1 VSAALR
7 HWLTSLAG
15 AIAGMMLWAVNMQL
29 GQILP
34 YVECGSR
41 FGPEILISFAAAC
54 ATLACGW
61 ISWRAGARSGCRD
74 RAANHTGRFAARV
87 SALLGFVFTFTLLLQ
102 AVSALLLTGCER

>member
-1 VSAALR
+1 VSGAAR

-34 YVECGSR
+34 YMECGSR
-41 FGPEILISFAAAC
+41 FSPEVLISFAAAC

-61 ISWRAGARSGCRD
+61 VSWSAGTRSGCPN
-74 RAANHTGRFAARV
+74 RAADHTGRFAARV
-87 SALLGFVFTFTLLLQ
+87 SALLGFVFAFTLLLQ
-102 AVSALLLTGCER
+102 AASTLVLTGCER